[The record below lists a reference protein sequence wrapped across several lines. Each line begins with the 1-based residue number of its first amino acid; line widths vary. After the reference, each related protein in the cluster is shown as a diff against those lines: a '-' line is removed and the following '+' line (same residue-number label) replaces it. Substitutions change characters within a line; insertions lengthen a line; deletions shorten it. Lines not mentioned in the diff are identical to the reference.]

1 MKTFSIQHALFPLL
15 LLLSGSSYWFLQVRS
30 SALQSYK
37 DNQATTYPMLQQDH
51 NSSIFVPS
59 SPEQLEAEQKEGLSS
74 KDGKEQEFQEDQ
86 DLLPDVQLLK
96 FILDKSKEGLPVL
109 RLPAFLYR

>member
-15 LLLSGSSYWFLQVRS
+15 LLLSGSSYWFLQARS
-30 SALQSYK
+30 SALQTYK
-37 DNQATTYPMLQQDH
+37 DNQVVTYPMLQED
-51 NSSIFVPS
+51 NSRVFLSS
-59 SPEQLEAEQKEGLSS
+59 SPDQLEADQQQGLAAE
-74 KDGKEQEFQEDQ
+74 DGKEQEFQEDQ

>member
-1 MKTFSIQHALFPLL
+1 MKTLSLQHILLPLL

-30 SALQSYK
+30 TTLQKYKAQQSISYPTLQK
-37 DNQATTYPMLQQDH
+37 DRNDR
-51 NSSIFVPS
+51 SIVQSTPS
-59 SPEQLEAEQKEGLSS
+59 KQTQPTKEEQKEF
-74 KDGKEQEFQEDQ
+74 KEED

-109 RLPAFLYR
+109 QLPRFLYH

>member
-15 LLLSGSSYWFLQVRS
+15 LLLSGSSYWFLQARS
-30 SALQSYK
+30 SALQTYK
-37 DNQATTYPMLQQDH
+37 DNQVATYPMLQED
-51 NSSIFVPS
+51 NSRVFLPS
-59 SPEQLEAEQKEGLSS
+59 SPDQLEADQQQGLAAE
-74 KDGKEQEFQEDQ
+74 KGKEQEFQEDQ